1 MNYQLQHRYQDSG
14 WENLNEESSSHL
26 ETAKHRAH
34 ELSKNSIAYGM
45 VRVVNRATGTV
56 EAEYPAGGGEDSWKE
71 NLPKPPEPKPNEL
84 WKEYIVMMDGLTGKA
99 TIPICGLCGNT
110 GHISTLDGPVVTPSG
125 DWVPS
130 IHLPC
135 ICPNGRV
142 IKNQNDD

>member
-14 WENLNEESSSHL
+14 WENLNEECIHL
-26 ETAKHRAH
+26 QTAKHRAY

-45 VRVVNRATGTV
+45 VRVVNRATGAV
-56 EAEYPAGGGEDSWKE
+56 EAEYPAGGGVEAD
-71 NLPKPPEPKPNEL
+71 LPKHPKPDEL
-84 WKEYIVMMDGLTGKA
+84 WKEYTVMMDGLTGKA

-110 GHISTLDGPVVTPSG
+110 GRISTLDGPPVVTPSG

-130 IHLPC
+130 IYLPC